1 MRMRFHP
8 CRSDARRW
16 PRSREAAKIAL
27 AAVTAAG
34 LTYVSAGDLIASA
47 TARARGCT
55 IKGNISAQTGE
66 QIYSVPGQDD
76 YDVIRIS
83 PEYGERWFCSESAAV
98 AAGWRKATR

>member
-1 MRMRFHP
+1 MRFHP
-8 CRSDARRW
+8 CQSDPGRW

-27 AAVTAAG
+27 AAVTAVG

-47 TARARGCT
+47 TARARGCA

-66 QIYSVPGQDD
+66 RIYSVPGQD
-76 YDVIRIS
+76 YYEVVRIS
-83 PEYGERWFCSESAAV
+83 PEYGERWFCSESEAQ